1 MENHITSLNSL
12 NGSLD
17 FIQILDNVTDFVYYM
32 SPDNKIIWVNKAILE
47 AYKVDPQDV
56 IGRDCFDVF
65 HAGKKICAK
74 CPVSNIIDLGT
85 IQECDI
91 PMKDNLIFNHKGL
104 PVKDKEGNI
113 IGIVIISHNITYQ
126 RKAESAIEEAESA
139 IEEAETAIAA
149 ERMLM
154 DILMDNIPDRIYFK
168 DLDSKF
174 LRVNKAMAKR
184 HGVKDPKMLEGF
196 TDFDLFSNEH
206 ALQAFNDEQEIIQTG
221 NPIVNIEEKETFSDG
236 SIQWAQTSKMPLYNK
251 EGKIFGTFGISRDIT
266 LRKQNEEKIN
276 LYVGELK
283 ELNATKD
290 KFFSIIAHD
299 LKNPFN
305 NILGFS
311 ELLRDEVRGNDLD
324 AIEQYSNLIYSSAHQ
339 TFRLLENLLDWA
351 NTHRGHMIF
360 YPEVLSLKEIAS
372 DITENLLQ
380 FAEKKNIGLKNNI
393 FEETMVLADKNMLKS
408 IFRNLITNAIKFTPH
423 NGIIELSSSVH
434 DHNVEICVKDTG
446 IGMSE
451 LTRNELFR
459 LDVNHSTKGTDD
471 EKGTGLGLLLVK
483 EFVQKHNGEIWV
495 DSEQGKGSAF
505 KFLLPLATEI
515 ISGE

>member
-1 MENHITSLNSL
+1 MGNQNISFIGLNE
-12 NGSLD
+12 SLD

-32 SPDNKIIWVNKAILE
+32 SPDYKIIWVNKAIKD
-47 AYKVDPQDV
+47 AYDIDHNAI
-56 IGRDCFDVF
+56 IGRDCFEVF
-65 HAGKKICAK
+65 HSGKTVCTK
-74 CPVSNIIDLGT
+74 CPVSSIIDLGT

-91 PMKDNLIFNHKGL
+91 PLKDDLIFNHKGL

-126 RKAESAIEEAESA
+126 RKAESAIEEAE
-139 IEEAETAIAA
+139 TAIAT
-149 ERMLM
+149 ERTLM
-154 DILMDNIPDRIYFK
+154 DILMDNIPDWIYFK

-174 LRVNKAMAKR
+174 IRVNKAMAKR
-184 HGVKDPKMLEGF
+184 HGMTDPKMLEGH

-206 ALQAFNDEQEIIQTG
+206 ALQAFNDELEIMQTG
-221 NPIVNIEEKETFSDG
+221 NPLLNLEEKETFSDG
-236 SIQWAQTSKMPLYNK
+236 SIKWAQTSKMPLYNK
-251 EGKIFGTFGISRDIT
+251 EGKILGTFGISKDIT

-283 ELNATKD
+283 DLNATKD

-299 LKNPFN
+299 LKNPFS

-351 NTHRGHMIF
+351 NTHRGQMIF
-360 YPEVLSLKEIAS
+360 YPEMLSLKEIAS

-380 FAEKKNIGLKNNI
+380 YAEKKTIDLKNNI
-393 FEETMVLADKNMLKS
+393 TEETMIPADKNMLKS
-408 IFRNLITNAIKFTPH
+408 ILRNLITNAIKFTPH

-434 DHNVEICVKDTG
+434 DQNVEICVKDTG

-451 LTRNELFR
+451 QTRNDLFR

-471 EKGTGLGLLLVK
+471 EKGTGLGLLLIK
-483 EFVQKHNGEIWV
+483 EFVQKHQGKIWV
-495 DSEQGKGSAF
+495 ESEQGKGSAF
-505 KFLLPLATEI
+505 KFMLPLTTKVV
-515 ISGE
+515 SGE